1 MKRYI
6 FLMFFLLLISCSN
19 INRISTINNF
29 EKNKIFKEVIKVQEE
44 IIDLAK
50 IDNKDEIKKRIT
62 TTLRNQIILLSL
74 SKYDLSKFLIFF
86 SKEIDIINTNT
97 VKSILLLNYE
107 TETMY
112 FDVIWKKY
120 NDKWMIDSVE

>member
-1 MKRYI
+1 MKKYI

-19 INRISTINNF
+19 INKISTINNF
-29 EKNKIFKEVIKVQEE
+29 ERNEIFKEVIKVQDE

-50 IDNKDEIKKRIT
+50 IDNKDEIKKRMT
-62 TTLRNQIILLSL
+62 TTLRNRIILSSL
-74 SKYDLSKFLIFF
+74 SKYDFSKFLIVF
-86 SKEIDIINTNT
+86 SKEIEIINTNT
-97 VKSILLLNYE
+97 AKSILLLNYE

-120 NDKWMIDSVE
+120 NGKWMIDSVE

>member
-74 SKYDLSKFLIFF
+74 SKYDFSKFLIFF